1 MLEWKDESSYSRGTK
16 EKIPDV
22 LVTKIEGF
30 DIKIHRHIHYPDT
43 WLLSCYKLGIEKKDL
58 NTDDFD
64 EATKKAIQYIILKL
78 EDYLKLYNKL
88 IEE

>member
-22 LVTKIEGF
+22 LATKIEGF

-58 NTDDFD
+58 NTNDFD
-64 EATKKAIQYIILKL
+64 EATKKAIQYIVFKL